1 MNDLVKINENELSA
15 LSNEQLFNEFK
26 SSLSITVHHIQKMA
40 VIWKILNQRGVDLS
54 AWKKGLLEFL
64 PQIATGNLLPEVLT
78 EFAGQRNL
86 ILTLSRIPT
95 DKQKDLLAT
104 GKIQKLDITEDDQE
118 IVTDVELANLKNADL
133 ALVFKENDIRDI
145 GEQRLY
151 LLKNSLSQP
160 KEGKVKRKTLRK
172 VEVSGK
178 YLLVGDDSQVLLES
192 ILSQLSGKYHIT
204 EK

>member
-15 LSNEQLFNEFK
+15 LSTEQLFNEFK
-26 SSLSITVHHIQKMA
+26 SSLSITAHHIQKMA
-40 VIWKILNQRGVDLS
+40 VIWKILTQRGVDLS

-95 DKQKDLLAT
+95 DKQKKLLET

-151 LLKNSLSQP
+151 LLKNSISKP
-160 KEGKVKRKTLRK
+160 KEDKVKRKTFRK

-192 ILSQLSGKYHIT
+192 ILSQLSEKYHIT

>member
-1 MNDLVKINENELSA
+1 MNELVEINENELSA

-26 SSLSITVHHIQKMA
+26 SSLSITVSHIQKMS
-40 VIWKILNQRGVDLS
+40 VIWKILTQRGVDLS

-95 DKQKDLLAT
+95 DKQKVLLEI
-104 GKIQKLDITEDDQE
+104 GKIQKLDITEDNHE
-118 IVTDVELANLKNADL
+118 IVTDVELTNLKNADL

-145 GEQRLY
+145 SEQRLY
-151 LLKNSLSQP
+151 LLKTSITKT
-160 KEGKVKRKTLRK
+160 KEDKVKRKTLRK
-172 VEVSGK
+172 IEISDK
-178 YLLVGDDSQVLLES
+178 YLLIGDDSQVLLES
-192 ILSQLSGKYHIT
+192 ILQKLSENYHIT
-204 EK
+204 VK

>member
-1 MNDLVKINENELSA
+1 MNDLVKINENELST
-15 LSNEQLFNEFK
+15 LTNEQLFNEFK

-40 VIWKILNQRGVDLS
+40 VIWKILTQRGVDLS

-95 DKQKDLLAT
+95 DKQKELLET
-104 GKIQKLDITEDDQE
+104 GTIQKLDITEDDQE

-145 GEQRLY
+145 SEQRLY
-151 LLKNSLSQP
+151 LLKNSISKP
-160 KEGKVKRKTLRK
+160 KEDKVKRKTFRK

-192 ILSQLSGKYHIT
+192 ILSQLSEKYHIT